1 MSKKKIFKP
10 AYQLHKA
17 SGQARVRIN
26 GNDHYL
32 GPYGSQES
40 RDEYDK
46 LISVWLSRQDVS
58 NIKLT
63 IADLSLLFIE
73 FADGYYRKADGM
85 PTSEAANIRKALK
98 YLVRMFRNLSVH
110 EFSPLKL
117 QAVRDE
123 MIAHGLVRTSINRNI
138 GRIKRM
144 FRWGVENELV
154 NPLVF
159 QAVQAVAGLRAGRS
173 GARESDPVKPVPSH
187 RVEAVKP
194 FVSRQVWGMV
204 ELQLTTGMRPG
215 EVIQIRGGD
224 LNMDGEVWE
233 YRPQRHK
240 GEHVGKDRVIFIGPR
255 GKKVVREFLKTD
267 LGAYIFSPTDAKV
280 EYYASLER
288 KTPMTPSAQK
298 RRRKRKPKKQPG
310 NCYTVCSYG
319 QAIRKACEKAFD
331 MPVEF
336 RKVSHN
342 LPNDQRSKIKE
353 QASSWRKEWCWH
365 PHQLRHNAGTE
376 LRREFGIEAARL
388 ILGHSSAAITEIY
401 AELDRDQARLIAGKV
416 G

>member
-1 MSKKKIFKP
+1 MPNKKIRKP

-58 NIKLT
+58 NVKLT
-63 IADLSLLFIE
+63 IADLSLLFIG
-73 FADGYYRKADGM
+73 FADGYYRKADGV

-98 YLVRMFRNLSVH
+98 YLVRLFRNLSVR

-159 QAVQAVAGLRAGRS
+159 QAVQSVAGLRAGRS

-215 EVIQIRGGD
+215 EVIQIRGSD

-233 YRPQRHK
+233 YRPRRHK
-240 GEHVGKDRVIFIGPR
+240 GEHVGKERVIYIGPR

-267 LGAYIFSPTDAKV
+267 LEAYLFSPSDAKL

-331 MPVEF
+331 MPVEL

-342 LPNDQRSKIKE
+342 LPDDQRCKIKE

-401 AELDRDQARLIAGKV
+401 AEIDRDQAKLIAGKV

>member
-1 MSKKKIFKP
+1 MPFKKIRKP

-17 SGQARVRIN
+17 SGQARVRIDAK
-26 GNDHYL
+26 DHYL
-32 GPYGSQES
+32 GAYGSQES
-40 RDEYDK
+40 HDEYDK

-58 NIKLT
+58 KIKLT

-73 FADGYYRKADGM
+73 FADSYYRKVDGE

-98 YLVRMFRNLSVH
+98 YLIRQFRNLPVR

-123 MIAHGLVRTSINRNI
+123 MIAQGLVRTSINRNI

-159 QAVQAVAGLRAGRS
+159 QAVQSVAGLRAGRS
-173 GARESDPVKPVPSH
+173 GARESDPVKPVPAN
-187 RVEAVKP
+187 RVQAVKP
-194 FVSRQVWGMV
+194 FVSRQVWGMIQ
-204 ELQLTTGMRPG
+204 LQLTTGMRPG
-215 EVIQIRGGD
+215 EVVQIRRSD

-240 GEHVGKDRVIFIGPR
+240 GEHVGKERVIFIGPR
-255 GKKVVREFLKTD
+255 GQKVVREFLKTD
-267 LGAYIFSPTDAKV
+267 LEAYLFAPTDAKV

-288 KTPMTPSAQK
+288 KTPMTPSAK
-298 RRRKRKPKKQPG
+298 ERRRKRKPKKQPG

-319 QAIRKACEKAFD
+319 QAIRKACEKAFG
-331 MPVEF
+331 MPVEL
-336 RKVSHN
+336 RNVSHK
-342 LPNDQRSKIKE
+342 LSDDQRCKLKE
-353 QASSWRKEWCWH
+353 LASSWRKEWCWH

-401 AELDRDQARLIAGKV
+401 AEIDRDQAKLIAGKV